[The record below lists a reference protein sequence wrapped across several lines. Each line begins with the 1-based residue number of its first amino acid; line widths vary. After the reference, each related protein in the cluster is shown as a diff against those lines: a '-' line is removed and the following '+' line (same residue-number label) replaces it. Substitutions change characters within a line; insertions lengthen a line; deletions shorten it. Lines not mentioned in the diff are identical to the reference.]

1 MDTTTTT
8 SKPNETCNLKQT
20 IISRDVE
27 IVSLKE
33 KIMEMNNV
41 IVQLAN
47 RKNEGE
53 CQTEKHLSESKKA
66 ITNLSR
72 TNDEMA
78 DKIS

>member
-1 MDTTTTT
+1 M
-8 SKPNETCNLKQT
+8 KRTCNMKHT

-27 IVSLKE
+27 IASLKE

-47 RKNEGE
+47 RQNEGE

-66 ITNLSR
+66 ITDLSR
-72 TNDEMA
+72 TNNEMA